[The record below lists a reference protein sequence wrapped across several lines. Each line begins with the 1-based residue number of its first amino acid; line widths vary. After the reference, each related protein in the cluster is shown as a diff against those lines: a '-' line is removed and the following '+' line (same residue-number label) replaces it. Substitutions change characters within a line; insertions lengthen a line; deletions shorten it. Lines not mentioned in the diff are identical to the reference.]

1 MEAAESKNLIAFEAQ
16 LSGLKW
22 NQTDSGSCTAI
33 LKIPDVYNEKAS
45 LLTRHV
51 GAVFT
56 VALADPRSQ
65 Q

>member
-1 MEAAESKNLIAFEAQ
+1 MTHENMISFEAQ

-33 LKIPDVYNEKAS
+33 LKIPEMYNEQAS

-56 VALADPRSQ
+56 VALADPRAQ
-65 Q
+65 I

>member
-1 MEAAESKNLIAFEAQ
+1 MSENTVAFEAVM
-16 LSGLKW
+16 SGIKW
-22 NQTDSGSCTAI
+22 NATDEGEATVI
-33 LKIPDVYNEKAS
+33 LKIPETYIEQAS

>member
-1 MEAAESKNLIAFEAQ
+1 MVTFEAV

-22 NQTDSGSCTAI
+22 NQTDEGEATAV
-33 LKIPDVYNEKAS
+33 LKIPQQYIEQAS

-56 VALADPRSQ
+56 VALADPRGQ
-65 Q
+65 T

>member
-1 MEAAESKNLIAFEAQ
+1 MSENTVAFEAI
-16 LSGLKW
+16 LAGLKW
-22 NQTDSGSCTAI
+22 NQTGEGECIAV
-33 LKIPDVYNEKAS
+33 LKIPEEYNEQAS